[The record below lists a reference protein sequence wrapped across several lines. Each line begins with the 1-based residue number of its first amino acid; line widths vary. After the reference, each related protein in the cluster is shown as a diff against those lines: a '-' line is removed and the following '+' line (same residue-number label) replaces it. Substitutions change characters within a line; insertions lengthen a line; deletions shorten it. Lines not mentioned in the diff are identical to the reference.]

1 MGKKDAKELPF
12 VDGTHPVYRAAKNGD
27 VNAVKRRAE
36 LHTARHC
43 IVKVVNP
50 CCCSVFNV

>member
-1 MGKKDAKELPF
+1 MGKGKKKNDAQELPF

-27 VNAVKRRAE
+27 PNAVKRRAE

-43 IVKVVNP
+43 VVTAVNT
-50 CCCSVFNV
+50 